1 MKLCVV
7 GKGRMLHALMKPLL
21 LAHQAKRLQI
31 VAILTSVQEHAMPQ
45 WHVAGISFIQCPQ
58 GIQDPAVL
66 EHLQNILQPDVLL
79 LASWGEILTP
89 HTLEALAPIKVW
101 NLHPSLL
108 PAHRGVNPYIAC
120 ILAGDSQSGLTLHQL
135 VAGIDEGN
143 ILAQR
148 VVPIELGMSGLDL
161 QDLTLRE
168 LPLLLE
174 SVLADIEEKGL
185 EAYHHNAIEQPIWG
199 ASHHRLAQ
207 ITQVALNPHSP
218 LGVLQRQAHAV
229 RGWMPCLLPLG
240 RGFYLGVEAF
250 HLSEWA
256 SFLTFKWEHPVSGDV
271 VFVTGNDLYYRGL
284 KCPYFIGTVA
294 LFVRVL
300 RFFKAFCLKG
310 KCNNLGIF

>member
-45 WHVAGISFIQCPQ
+45 WHDAGISFIQCPK

-161 QDLTLRE
+161 QDLTLHE

-185 EAYHHNAIEQPIWG
+185 DAYHHRAIEQPIWG
-199 ASHHRLAQ
+199 ASHHRLEH
-207 ITQVALNPHSP
+207 ITQVVLNPHSP
-218 LGVLQRQAHAV
+218 LDVLQRQAHAV

-240 RGFYLGVEAF
+240 RGWHVDVVAF
-250 HLSEWA
+250 HARSRKGSFMVQWTHPA
-256 SFLTFKWEHPVSGDV
+256 SGETC
-271 VFVTGNDLYYRGL
+271 FVTGKALYYKGL
-284 KCPYFIGTVA
+284 KYPLVTDIFS
-294 LFVRVL
+294 LFTRVL